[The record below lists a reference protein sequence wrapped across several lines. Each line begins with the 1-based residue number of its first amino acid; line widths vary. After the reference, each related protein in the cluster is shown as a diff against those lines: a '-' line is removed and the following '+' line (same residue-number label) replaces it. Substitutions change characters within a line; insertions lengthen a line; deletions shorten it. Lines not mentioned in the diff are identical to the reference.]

1 MGTPRFHGD
10 IRRLPLV
17 SLGQGDYRTDIYPE
31 DIDMHHAATD
41 GFDVRVLVREPAETY
56 HGKAKD
62 NLSSHALAEFRRC
75 PLLFR
80 RKELGLIP
88 SKDSNAFLVGRAA
101 HVLILE
107 GRERYEAEFA
117 VGGPI
122 NPKTGMP
129 FGSATKAFIE
139 WATQRG
145 RPAIGDG
152 DAAIVEEMAASVKAH
167 GAAQALLADGVAE
180 GVART
185 RYAGHACQARLDWI
199 NPRFGIV
206 DLKTC
211 DRLDSFEFDA
221 RAFDYPHQL
230 AFYRAVI
237 EAACG
242 DELPVH
248 IVAVEKREPFRTGV
262 WRVAPALLDAAR
274 RANEAAM
281 DALARCRETG
291 EWPTGFESVR
301 TLDRM

>member
-1 MGTPRFHGD
+1 
-10 IRRLPLV
+10 
-17 SLGQGDYRTDIYPE
+17 
-31 DIDMHHAATD
+31 
-41 GFDVRVLVREPAETY
+41 
-56 HGKAKD
+56 
-62 NLSSHALAEFRRC
+62 
-75 PLLFR
+75 
-80 RKELGLIP
+80 
-88 SKDSNAFLVGRAA
+88 
-101 HVLILE
+101 
-107 GRERYEAEFA
+107 
-117 VGGPI
+117 
-122 NPKTGMP
+122 
-129 FGSATKAFIE
+129 
-139 WATQRG
+139 
-145 RPAIGDG
+145 
-152 DAAIVEEMAASVKAH
+152 MAASVKAH